1 MTTAVT
7 RQGKDSP
14 SAPALYVAFE
24 LAQEKWLLGFT
35 PGVGQ
40 RPRRRTVAARE
51 WQVVLEEIALA
62 KRRFGL
68 AADARVVSC
77 YEAGRDGFW
86 LHRCLVH
93 HGIENLVVDSSSIE
107 VNRRR
112 RRAKTDRLDVEK

>member
-40 RPRRRTVAARE
+40 RPRRRTVAARA

-68 AADARVVSC
+68 AADARVVIC
-77 YEAGRDGFW
+77 
-86 LHRCLVH
+86 
-93 HGIENLVVDSSSIE
+93 
-107 VNRRR
+107 
-112 RRAKTDRLDVEK
+112 